1 MKIRLGPGLRRTSL
15 VLGAAVAALALAA
28 NPAAAAVNDDFH
40 ASTTDGCG
48 VVNFI
53 DYGPGA
59 PGGGDND
66 DYLVIHDYCS
76 DGHGVRAWATLNG
89 WDLGSVYN
97 GNGLAGAAVVWDPF
111 KAYGNVI
118 AGDIVVITVC
128 LVDGAGDTSG
138 AKCGSAGRTSA
149 DG

>member
-1 MKIRLGPGLRRTSL
+1 MSS
-15 VLGAAVAALALAA
+15 
-28 NPAAAAVNDDFH
+28 PAAAAVDDSFA

-59 PGGGDND
+59 PGGGNND
-66 DYLVIHDYCS
+66 DYTVIHDYCS
-76 DGHGVRAWATLNG
+76 DGHGVRADAWRNG
-89 WDLGSVYN
+89 TYLGGRYN

-111 KAYGNVI
+111 GNV
-118 AGDIVVITVC
+118 APGDFVELQVC
-128 LVDGAGDTSG
+128 LVDGAGDPTGSR
-138 AKCGSAGRTSA
+138 CGYASRVSA

>member
-1 MKIRLGPGLRRTSL
+1 MKIRLGSNLRRTSL
-15 VLGAAVAALALAA
+15 VLGAAVAALTLAA

-59 PGGGDND
+59 PAGGDND

-76 DGHGVRAWATLNG
+76 DGLLPDGLLRRPVPDWWTCTGPPPLGRA
-89 WDLGSVYN
+89 
-97 GNGLAGAAVVWDPF
+97 
-111 KAYGNVI
+111 
-118 AGDIVVITVC
+118 
-128 LVDGAGDTSG
+128 
-138 AKCGSAGRTSA
+138 
-149 DG
+149 